1 MTTTFADLGVNAHLL
16 TALAKN
22 SIDTPVTVQVEAI
35 PPLLRGRDVVIQAPT
50 GSGKTLAFILPIVE
64 RLIAVKGPGPRA
76 LVVTPTRELAIQ
88 VDRVFQ
94 SLRTDLKSALIYG
107 GVGYVTQEQALRSG
121 VDLVIGT
128 PGRILDMVSRR
139 RLSLSRVQLLV
150 LDEGDEMLDAGFA
163 PDVERIIELTY
174 QPQMALASATMP
186 DWVSRMIQRHLDDP
200 VRIIVA
206 APAEETLEHG
216 LLRVARAEKLRTLSK
231 LLQRHRGSAIV
242 FGRTKHGV
250 RKLSRDLRNLG
261 HDSADLQ
268 GNLSQN
274 VRDRT
279 MDAFRGLRTNVLV
292 ATNVAARG
300 LDISHVDLVINY
312 DLPDSPQWLT
322 HRVGRTARMGV
333 KGRALTFVTPEDE
346 AAWRTLRRQGAPAL
360 PELDV
365 RHLLAEGDWRYVAAS
380 LVEPEPRVRSTQRA
394 TSGTA
399 RPGQSWNR
407 RRRRPRGGGPYRS
420 DQRPASAGA

>member
-1 MTTTFADLGVNAHLL
+1 
-16 TALAKN
+16 
-22 SIDTPVTVQVEAI
+22 
-35 PPLLRGRDVVIQAPT
+35 
-50 GSGKTLAFILPIVE
+50 
-64 RLIAVKGPGPRA
+64 
-76 LVVTPTRELAIQ
+76 
-88 VDRVFQ
+88 
-94 SLRTDLKSALIYG
+94 
-107 GVGYVTQEQALRSG
+107 
-121 VDLVIGT
+121 
-128 PGRILDMVSRR
+128 
-139 RLSLSRVQLLV
+139 
-150 LDEGDEMLDAGFA
+150 
-163 PDVERIIELTY
+163 
-174 QPQMALASATMP
+174 MALASATMP

-242 FGRTKHGV
+242 FGRTK
-250 RKLSRDLRNLG
+250 
-261 HDSADLQ
+261 
-268 GNLSQN
+268 
-274 VRDRT
+274 
-279 MDAFRGLRTNVLV
+279 DAFRGLRTNVLV

-407 RRRRPRGGGPYRS
+407 RRRPRGRGPYRS
-420 DQRPASAGA
+420 DQRPASA

>member
-1 MTTTFADLGVNAHLL
+1 LTTTFADLGVNARLL

-94 SLRTDLKSALIYG
+94 SLATGLKSALVYG
-107 GVGYVTQEQALRSG
+107 GVGYATQERDLKAG
-121 VDLVIGT
+121 VDLVVGT

-139 RLSLSRVQLLV
+139 RLSLNRVQFLV

-200 VRIIVA
+200 VRVVVA

-216 LLRVARAEKLRTLSK
+216 LLRVARPEKLRTLSK

-365 RHLLAEGDWRYVAAS
+365 RHLLAEGDWRYIAAS
-380 LVEPEPRVRSTQRA
+380 LVEPEPRVR
-394 TSGTA
+394 TA
-399 RPGQSWNR
+399 RVTPGPPPPPSR
-407 RRRRPRGGGPYRS
+407 ARPVS
-420 DQRPASAGA
+420 IRPAARLGWRLI

>member
-1 MTTTFADLGVNAHLL
+1 LTTTFADLGVNAHLL
-16 TALAKN
+16 SALAKN
-22 SIDTPVTVQVEAI
+22 SIDSPVTVQVEAI

-94 SLRTDLKSALIYG
+94 SLATGLKSALIYG
-107 GVGYVTQEQALRSG
+107 GVGYVTQEHALKSG

-139 RLSLSRVQLLV
+139 RLSLNRVQLLV

-186 DWVSRMIQRHLDDP
+186 EWVSRMIQRHLDDP
-200 VRIIVA
+200 VRVTIA

-216 LLRVARAEKLRTLSK
+216 LLRVSRPEKLRTLSK
-231 LLQRHRGSAIV
+231 LLQRHNGSAIV

-346 AAWRTLRRQGAPAL
+346 PAWRTLRRQGAPAL

-380 LVEPEPRVRSTQRA
+380 LVEPEPRVRA
-394 TSGTA
+394 A
-399 RPGQSWNR
+399 RPGPSGRPVQSWNR
-407 RRRRPRGGGPYRS
+407 RRRRPRGHGPYRS